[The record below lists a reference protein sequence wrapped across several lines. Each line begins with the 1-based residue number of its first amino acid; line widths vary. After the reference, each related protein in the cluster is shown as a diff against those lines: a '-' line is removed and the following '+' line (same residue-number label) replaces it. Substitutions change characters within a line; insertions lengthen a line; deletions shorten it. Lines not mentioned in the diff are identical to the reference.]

1 LGHGRFRFPVRDDV
15 NCSAGGDEVYERERR
30 KETKVVSQ
38 VRGKQI
44 KKQCEEEEEG
54 EGRV

>member
-1 LGHGRFRFPVRDDV
+1 M